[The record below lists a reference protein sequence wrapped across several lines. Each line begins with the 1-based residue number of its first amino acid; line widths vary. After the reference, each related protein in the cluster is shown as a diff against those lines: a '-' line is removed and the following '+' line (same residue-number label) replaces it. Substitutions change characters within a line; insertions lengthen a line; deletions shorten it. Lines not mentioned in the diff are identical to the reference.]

1 MSRLRP
7 QKLHVAHG
15 PRIGAEEPVSP
26 RVYTLTHSDLT
37 GDLLLT
43 VASTVD
49 KKQISGLYARLMR
62 DEVLAEWRTD
72 QGAAELHVHCHIS
85 GGLALGSPG
94 MRLAIFRREM
104 QLVLEALR
112 FGDRDFFAAHPAL
125 DQAPIVVHFHAR
137 EPRYNRVERYGV
149 PADYRHPQRNPAL
162 QARGVGDGAPPG
174 E

>member
-1 MSRLRP
+1 VSRLRP
-7 QKLHVAHG
+7 EKLHVTLG

-37 GDLLLT
+37 GDLFLT
-43 VASTVD
+43 IASTVD
-49 KKQISGLYARLMR
+49 KKQISGLYTRLMR

-72 QGAAELHVHCHIS
+72 QGTAELHVHCHVS

-112 FGDRDFFAAHPAL
+112 FGDRGFFAAHPTL

-137 EPRYNRVERYGV
+137 DSRYNRVQLHGV
-149 PADYRHPQRNPAL
+149 LADYRHLGRSPAPQ
-162 QARGVGDGAPPG
+162 GTEVGEGAVPG